1 MEENNSIVEME
12 DKYPLVKEEE
22 QRTLFHEIAI
32 AMDKGYKRV
41 EKVIE
46 RLAHDTRTEQ
56 LKDDEGTRIGQRT
69 HIHPQ
74 LLKWITEARH
84 YENDMWKLGGG
95 EIAQEAQKKQL
106 EIKAKLIMKL
116 LSADPDKRDE
126 MVEKWKLSKSYKI

>member
-1 MEENNSIVEME
+1 MEENNSIVEQE
-12 DKYPLVKEEE
+12 KKYPLVKEEQE
-22 QRTLFHEIAI
+22 RTLFHEIAI

-116 LSADPDKRDE
+116 LAADPDKREE

>member
-1 MEENNSIVEME
+1 MEENNAIVELE
-12 DKYPLVKEEE
+12 EKRALVKKEEE
-22 QRTLFHEIAI
+22 RTLFHEIAI

-41 EKVIE
+41 QEVIDKLYE
-46 RLAHDTRTEQ
+46 DTRTED
-56 LKDDEGTRIGQRT
+56 LEDDEGNHIGQRT
-69 HIHPQ
+69 HVHPQ

-126 MVEKWKLSKSYKI
+126 MVEKWKQSKSYKT